1 MRPLLHVITDETVQ
15 TRFTH
20 SELTRHISTNGA
32 DYVQYREKRAVP
44 TVELCRVA
52 DEIHDLCGV
61 SGHSKLVVND
71 RVDVAYAVGA
81 AAIHLGR
88 LDLPVFY
95 AREILGSAARIGA
108 TANSLKEAEE
118 VWHES
123 IDYLGVGP
131 VYGTSSKSNPAA
143 ELGLENLSRICA
155 TSPDPVIAI
164 GNIQL
169 HNVAEVIEAGAA
181 GVAILSAIV
190 CSDDPGQ
197 RTAEFVRE
205 LEKC

>member
-15 TRFTH
+15 SKFTH
-20 SELTRHISTNGA
+20 CELARRISTNGA
-32 DYVQYREKRAVP
+32 DYVQYREKRSVP
-44 TVELCRVA
+44 TTELCRVA
-52 DEIHDLCGV
+52 EEMHDLCGM
-61 SGHSKLVVND
+61 SGCSKLVVND

-81 AAIHLGR
+81 AAIHLGK

-95 AREILGSAARIGA
+95 AREILGSAACIGA
-108 TANSLKEAEE
+108 TANSLEEAEN
-118 VWHES
+118 VWCES

-131 VYGTSSKSNPAA
+131 IYGTTSKANPAPV
-143 ELGLENLSRICA
+143 LGLENLARICRA
-155 TSPDPVIAI
+155 SPEPVIAI

-169 HNVAEVIEAGAA
+169 DNVSEVIDAGAA
-181 GVAILSAIV
+181 GVAILSAVV

-197 RTAEFVRE
+197 RTMEFVRE